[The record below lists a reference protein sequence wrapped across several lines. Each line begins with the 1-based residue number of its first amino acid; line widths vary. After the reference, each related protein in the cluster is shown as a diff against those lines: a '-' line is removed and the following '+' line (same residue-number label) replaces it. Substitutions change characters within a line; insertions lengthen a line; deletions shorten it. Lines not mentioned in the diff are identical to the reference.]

1 VKRSF
6 YEVLGVARDAD
17 QSQIDTAYALA
28 GEKLAV
34 ITVRGTAAAIAESKL
49 LGDGYA
55 LLSNPDRRAEY
66 DAKLEADDAAE
77 VLAMTAMTG
86 PARRNSRLGPAIFVT
101 LAVVMGGIAYQHV
114 SAKMEQVRAEHAQA
128 VRQKMEEQAKV
139 LVIDATHGDP
149 VVINAAN
156 GAQKR

>member
-6 YEVLGVARDAD
+6 YDVLGVARNAD

-55 LLSNPDRRAEY
+55 LLSNPARRAEY
-66 DAKLEADDAAE
+66 DAKLEADEAAE
-77 VLAMTAMTG
+77 MLAVTATVGKARFSSRVGAAVLMA
-86 PARRNSRLGPAIFVT
+86 
-101 LAVVMGGIAYQHV
+101 LAVVVGGIAYQHV
-114 SAKMEQVRAEHAQA
+114 SAKMEQVRVEHAQA

-139 LVIDATHGDP
+139 LLIDATHGQP
-149 VVINAAN
+149 VVIVPAD